1 MATTIL
7 LLCLATAADGA
18 GDDDQ
23 ERREAVARIAP
34 AKAMQVEMRI
44 GETVPRALALVEKPL
59 LRWSNPTA
67 GSVFGEVFLWTDG
80 GRPVAIASIYRWYHP
95 FKDSTVEVVSITD
108 QPVTAREG
116 ERVYWESPAGAASV
130 QALPT
135 APAPAATAAARLSQ
149 MRAIAREFS
158 AELADARGGENVARA
173 LRLLNQPVY
182 RYASDVGGVIDG
194 GLFAFVESTDP
205 EAWLMLEAVHASEQ
219 RTWRYAVARMN
230 ADGIAICRAEQ
241 EVASWP
247 KIVQPWRY
255 RAAPYTT
262 FGFDPDLVK
271 LKPVQP

>member
-1 MATTIL
+1 MSTTL
-7 LLCLATAADGA
+7 LMLCLAVAADGA
-18 GDDDQ
+18 GDDDEQ
-23 ERREAVARIAP
+23 RRKAVAQIAP
-34 AKAMQVEMRI
+34 AKAKQLVIRV
-44 GETVPRALALVEKPL
+44 GEQAPRAAALVEQPL

-116 ERVYWESPAGAASV
+116 ERVYWESPAGAASL
-130 QALPT
+130 QALPA
-135 APAPAATAAARLSQ
+135 APAPATTATARLGQ
-149 MRAIAREFS
+149 MRTIARAFS
-158 AELADARGGENVARA
+158 AELADARGGESVARD

-182 RYASDVGGVIDG
+182 RYASEAGGVIDG

-205 EAWLMLEAVHASEQ
+205 EAWLMLEAVKKGDGGS
-219 RTWRYAVARMN
+219 WRYAVARMN
-230 ADGIAICRAEQ
+230 ADGITIRRAGQ

-255 RAAPYTT
+255 RAAAYTT

-271 LKPVQP
+271 VEAEQP